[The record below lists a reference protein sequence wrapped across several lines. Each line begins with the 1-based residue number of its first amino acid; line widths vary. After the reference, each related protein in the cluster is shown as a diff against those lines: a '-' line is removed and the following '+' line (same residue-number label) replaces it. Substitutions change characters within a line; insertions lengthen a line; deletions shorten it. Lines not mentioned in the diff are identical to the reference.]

1 MKFLPHYDEKIFL
14 QRVEI
19 YKNLL
24 KKFNQIH
31 NLTQLKNIDENIQDS
46 IEILNFIDLTKA
58 QNIADI
64 GSGAGFPA
72 IFLSFLLDSRFYL
85 FEPNA
90 KKSAF
95 LRSVKIEC
103 ELKNLH
109 IIKEKVQNHKAE
121 FKADFITSRALMKAK
136 DLIQI
141 CRFLSDKNTTFIL
154 WLKKKCK
161 TLKTIKFMKING
173 VNTAFLTPQIP
184 RTRLDYDINPLSH
197 RHDTPLPPFLATAPR
212 FLYILFG

>member
-1 MKFLPHYDEKIFL
+1 MKFLPDYDKKLFEK
-14 QRVEI
+14 RVEI

-31 NLTQLKNIDENIQDS
+31 NLTHFKNIDENIQDS

-58 QNIADI
+58 QNIIDI

-90 KKSAF
+90 KKAAF
-95 LRSVKIEC
+95 LRSVKVEC
-103 ELKNLH
+103 ELKNLT
-109 IIKEKVQNHKAE
+109 IFKEKVQNHKAE

-136 DLIQI
+136 DLVQI
-141 CRFLSDKNTTFIL
+141 CQNLSDENTTFVL
-154 WLKKKCK
+154 YKGSEAKKEMQDFKDYQIYENKWRKYCVFTFK
-161 TLKTIKFMKING
+161 NFTRKI
-173 VNTAFLTPQIP
+173 
-184 RTRLDYDINPLSH
+184 
-197 RHDTPLPPFLATAPR
+197 
-212 FLYILFG
+212 

>member
-1 MKFLPHYDEKIFL
+1 MKFLPDYDKKLFEK
-14 QRVEI
+14 RVEI

-31 NLTQLKNIDENIQDS
+31 NLTHFKNIDENIQDS

-58 QNIADI
+58 QNIIDI

-90 KKSAF
+90 KKAAF
-95 LRSVKIEC
+95 LRSVKVEC
-103 ELKNLH
+103 ELTNLH

-121 FKADFITSRALMKAK
+121 FKADIITSRALMRAK

-141 CRFLSDKNTTFIL
+141 CQNLSDENTSFIL
-154 WLKKKCK
+154 YKGSEAKKEMQDFKDYQIYENKWRKYCVF
-161 TLKTIKFMKING
+161 TLKNS
-173 VNTAFLTPQIP
+173 L
-184 RTRLDYDINPLSH
+184 
-197 RHDTPLPPFLATAPR
+197 
-212 FLYILFG
+212 

>member
-1 MKFLPHYDEKIFL
+1 MKFLPHYDEKFFL

-141 CRFLSDKNTTFIL
+141 CRFLSDENTTFIL
-154 WLKKKCK
+154 YKGSEAQKEMQGFKDY
-161 TLKTIKFMKING
+161 
-173 VNTAFLTPQIP
+173 QIYENKW
-184 RTRLDYDINPLSH
+184 RKYCVFNSTNSTH
-197 RHDTPLPPFLATAPR
+197 ET
-212 FLYILFG
+212 

>member
-1 MKFLPHYDEKIFL
+1 MKFLPDYDKKLFEK
-14 QRVEI
+14 RVEI

-31 NLTQLKNIDENIQDS
+31 NLTHFKNIDENIQDS

-58 QNIADI
+58 KNIIDI

-90 KKSAF
+90 KKAAF

-103 ELKNLH
+103 ELKNLT
-109 IIKEKVQNHKAE
+109 IFKEKVQNHKAE

-136 DLIQI
+136 DLVQI
-141 CRFLSDKNTTFIL
+141 CQNLSDENTSFIL
-154 WLKKKCK
+154 YKGSEAKKEMQDFKDYQIYENKWRKYCVFTFK
-161 TLKTIKFMKING
+161 NFTRKI
-173 VNTAFLTPQIP
+173 
-184 RTRLDYDINPLSH
+184 
-197 RHDTPLPPFLATAPR
+197 
-212 FLYILFG
+212 

>member
-1 MKFLPHYDEKIFL
+1 MKFLPDYDKKLFEK
-14 QRVEI
+14 RVEI

-31 NLTQLKNIDENIQDS
+31 NLTHFKNIDENIQDS

-58 QNIADI
+58 QNVIDI

-95 LRSVKIEC
+95 LRSVKVEC
-103 ELKNLH
+103 ELKNLT
-109 IIKEKVQNHKAE
+109 IFKEKVQNHKAQ

-136 DLIQI
+136 DLVQI
-141 CRFLSDKNTTFIL
+141 CQNLSDENTSFIL
-154 WLKKKCK
+154 YKGSEAKKEMQDFKDYQIYENKWRKYCVFTFK
-161 TLKTIKFMKING
+161 NFTRKI
-173 VNTAFLTPQIP
+173 
-184 RTRLDYDINPLSH
+184 
-197 RHDTPLPPFLATAPR
+197 
-212 FLYILFG
+212 

>member
-1 MKFLPHYDEKIFL
+1 MKFLPYYDEKIFL

-103 ELKNLH
+103 ELKNLT
-109 IIKEKVQNHKAE
+109 IFKEKAQNHKAQ

-141 CRFLSDKNTTFIL
+141 CRFLSDENTTFIL
-154 WLKKKCK
+154 YKGSEAKKEMQDFKDY
-161 TLKTIKFMKING
+161 
-173 VNTAFLTPQIP
+173 QIYENKW
-184 RTRLDYDINPLSH
+184 RKYCVFNSTNSTH
-197 RHDTPLPPFLATAPR
+197 ET
-212 FLYILFG
+212 

>member
-95 LRSVKIEC
+95 LRSVKVEC

-141 CRFLSDKNTTFIL
+141 CRFLSDENTTFIL
-154 WLKKKCK
+154 YKGSEAQKEMQGFKDYQIYENKWRKYCVF
-161 TLKTIKFMKING
+161 TLKNS
-173 VNTAFLTPQIP
+173 L
-184 RTRLDYDINPLSH
+184 
-197 RHDTPLPPFLATAPR
+197 
-212 FLYILFG
+212 

>member
-85 FEPNA
+85 FFEPNA

-141 CRFLSDKNTTFIL
+141 CRFLSDENTTFIL
-154 WLKKKCK
+154 YKGSEAKKEMQDFKDYQIYENKWRKYCVF
-161 TLKTIKFMKING
+161 TLKNS
-173 VNTAFLTPQIP
+173 L
-184 RTRLDYDINPLSH
+184 
-197 RHDTPLPPFLATAPR
+197 
-212 FLYILFG
+212 

>member
-1 MKFLPHYDEKIFL
+1 MKFLPDYDKKLFEK
-14 QRVEI
+14 RVEI

-31 NLTQLKNIDENIQDS
+31 NLTHFKNIDENIQDS

-58 QNIADI
+58 QNIIDI

-95 LRSVKIEC
+95 LRSVKVEC
-103 ELKNLH
+103 ELKNLT
-109 IIKEKVQNHKAE
+109 IFKEKVQNHKAQ

-136 DLIQI
+136 DLVQI
-141 CRFLSDKNTTFIL
+141 CQNLSDENTSFVL
-154 WLKKKCK
+154 YKGSEAKKEMQDFKDYQIYENKWRKYCVF
-161 TLKTIKFMKING
+161 TLKNS
-173 VNTAFLTPQIP
+173 L
-184 RTRLDYDINPLSH
+184 
-197 RHDTPLPPFLATAPR
+197 
-212 FLYILFG
+212 

>member
-1 MKFLPHYDEKIFL
+1 MKFLPDYDKKLFEK
-14 QRVEI
+14 RVEI

-31 NLTQLKNIDENIQDS
+31 NLTHFKNIDENIQDS

-58 QNIADI
+58 QNIIDI

-95 LRSVKIEC
+95 LRSVKVEC
-103 ELKNLH
+103 ELKNLT
-109 IIKEKVQNHKAE
+109 IFKEKVQNHKAQ

-136 DLIQI
+136 DLVQI
-141 CRFLSDKNTTFIL
+141 CQNLSDENTSFIL
-154 WLKKKCK
+154 YKGSEAKKEMQDFKDYQIYENKWRKYCVFTFK
-161 TLKTIKFMKING
+161 NFTRKI
-173 VNTAFLTPQIP
+173 
-184 RTRLDYDINPLSH
+184 
-197 RHDTPLPPFLATAPR
+197 
-212 FLYILFG
+212 